1 MTTSGHSR
9 SIPLTAGLF
18 ESQRSLPWV
27 IALTSAALIVA
38 GAACA
43 APSSTVAGASP
54 SPQSSRAGTGPLV
67 TATVLGQGTATEK
80 LAITTA
86 GASDVV
92 VQQVTIQ
99 PGGRTGWHTH
109 AGKVLAVVTAGTLT
123 RYTADCKAVTY
134 SAGQA
139 FVETEGVHEGRN
151 QGTVPVELYVTYID
165 PAGSPLKT
173 NAIAPA
179 CGR

>member
-43 APSSTVAGASP
+43 APSSTAGASP
-54 SPQSSRAGTGPLV
+54 SSQSSRAGTGPLV

-92 VQQVTIQ
+92 VQRVTIQ

-109 AGKVLAVVTAGTLT
+109 AGKVLAVVKAGTLT
-123 RYTADCKAVTY
+123 RYTADCQAVTY
-134 SAGQA
+134 TAGQA
-139 FVETEGVHEGRN
+139 FVETQGVHEGRN

>member
-1 MTTSGHSR
+1 M
-9 SIPLTAGLF
+9 TAGLF
-18 ESQRSLPWV
+18 ESQRSLPWAS
-27 IALTSAALIVA
+27 ALTSAALIVA

-43 APSSTVAGASP
+43 APSSTVTGASP
-54 SPQSSRAGTGPLV
+54 SRQSGHAGTGPLV

-92 VQQVTIQ
+92 VQQVTIR

-109 AGKVLAVVTAGTLT
+109 AGKVLAVVKAGTLT

-134 SAGQA
+134 PAGQA

>member
-1 MTTSGHSR
+1 MYRCRTRGTDNTVIGGQR
-9 SIPLTAGLF
+9 LF
-18 ESQRSLPWV
+18 LGRGPV
-27 IALTSAALIVA
+27 CALIVA

-43 APSSTVAGASP
+43 APNSTVAGASP

-109 AGKVLAVVTAGTLT
+109 AGKVLAVVKAGTLT
-123 RYTADCKAVTY
+123 SYT
-134 SAGQA
+134 
-139 FVETEGVHEGRN
+139 
-151 QGTVPVELYVTYID
+151 D

-173 NAIAPA
+173 NATAPA

>member
-18 ESQRSLPWV
+18 ESQRSLPW
-27 IALTSAALIVA
+27 IICPALGRVGHGGSRLCRSQLD
-38 GAACA
+38 GRRGQ
-43 APSSTVAGASP
+43 S

-67 TATVLGQGTATEK
+67 TATVLGQGTAPEK

-99 PGGRTGWHTH
+99 SGGRTGWHTH
-109 AGKVLAVVTAGTLT
+109 AGKVLAVVKAGTLT

-134 SAGQA
+134 PAGQA

>member
-1 MTTSGHSR
+1 LKNAKNLLARLHS
-9 SIPLTAGLF
+9 
-18 ESQRSLPWV
+18 
-27 IALTSAALIVA
+27 
-38 GAACA
+38 
-43 APSSTVAGASP
+43 SP
-54 SPQSSRAGTGPLV
+54 SD
-67 TATVLGQGTATEK
+67 
-80 LAITTA
+80 
-86 GASDVV
+86 ASDVV

-109 AGKVLAVVTAGTLT
+109 AGKALAVVKAGTLT

-134 SAGQA
+134 PAGQA

-173 NAIAPA
+173 NAIAPT